1 MHRFAKYW
9 ALYKKMFCGVP
20 HNLFGRSV
28 FYGCTLLKMFLDDKE
43 SIERHKR
50 FYWQAMVI
58 YSKLERFTDLIKKIC
73 YYSYWIERAFFRGDY
88 DVAAFGTLDFYEIC
102 RNQLLEDY
110 FIEKTELEYA
120 GNACHFWFKKNA
132 FLAEEINVSINKYKR
147 PKIMY
152 IPSERNVLSV
162 VKNIE
167 ELDNIPTM
175 LRLLRRRYLQE
186 RENLNW

>member
-1 MHRFAKYW
+1 MARELEKLPSQNYSLYAVGLKRPFFSWWLWCSRFW
-9 ALYKKMFCGVP
+9 NFGFLW
-20 HNLFGRSV
+20 NLQKSASGR
-28 FYGCTLLKMFLDDKE
+28 L
-43 SIERHKR
+43 
-50 FYWQAMVI
+50 FYW
-58 YSKLERFTDLIKKIC
+58 K
-73 YYSYWIERAFFRGDY
+73 
-88 DVAAFGTLDFYEIC
+88 
-102 RNQLLEDY
+102 
-110 FIEKTELEYA
+110 KTELEYA

-186 RENLNW
+186 SENLNW